1 MSRLLL
7 SESDLQASV
16 DLMSSLAKAALEGST
31 GAGVTVTESVD
42 EVVAG
47 YTDSTIRKADDIQ
60 VQLDEGPCLSARK
73 RNIICRIDDM
83 NDDTRWP
90 RWTHAAARLGIA
102 SSLSVPL
109 VVGDVPVGTIK
120 TYSKHPGTYDDRH
133 ARLLGVFADQAA
145 FVVANVLSF
154 AKARE
159 LSGQLNEAMKSRER
173 IGEAMG
179 ILMEREG
186 IGEESAFKRLKQMS
200 QDRNVKLR
208 DVAREVV
215 QSTGRN

>member
-7 SESDLQASV
+7 SESDLQATV
-16 DLMSSLAKAALEGST
+16 DLMCSLAKAALEGST
-31 GAGVTVTESVD
+31 GAGVTVAKKDD
-42 EVVAG
+42 EVIAG
-47 YTDSTIRKADDIQ
+47 YTDSTIAKADNIQ
-60 VQLDEGPCLSARK
+60 TELDEGPCLSARK

-90 RWTHAAARLGIA
+90 RWTREAARLGMA

-109 VVGDVPVGTIK
+109 VVGNEPVGTIK
-120 TYSKHPGTYDDRH
+120 TYSVHPGTYDDRH

-154 AKARE
+154 AEARE
-159 LSGQLNEAMKSRER
+159 LSGQLNEALKSREM

-179 ILMEREG
+179 VLMEREG
-186 IGEESAFKRLKQMS
+186 IGEDSAFKRLKQMS

-215 QSTGRN
+215 QSTGRS

>member
-7 SESDLQASV
+7 SESNLQSTV
-16 DLMSSLAKAALEGST
+16 NLMSSLAKAALEGST
-31 GAGVTVTESVD
+31 GAGVTVSQKDDGVT
-42 EVVAG
+42 AG
-47 YTDSTIRKADDIQ
+47 YTDSTMRKADDIQ
-60 VQLDEGPCLSARK
+60 VRLEEGPCLSAQK

-83 NDDTRWP
+83 KDDTRWP
-90 RWTHAAARLGIA
+90 RWTREAARLGIG

-109 VVGDVPVGTIK
+109 VVGDAPVGTIK
-120 TYSKHPGTYDDRH
+120 TYSVHPGTYDDRH

-154 AKARE
+154 AQAQE
-159 LSGQLNEAMKSRER
+159 LSGQLNDALKSRER

-179 ILMEREG
+179 VLMEREG

-215 QSTGRN
+215 QSTGRS